1 MSTQPKA
8 GEMLVGAYLKHVE
21 DCEIVA
27 YGQHSPNTG
36 EQMELDVIGFQPE
49 GDQEII
55 ACEVATHI
63 RGLNYGNADEN
74 RDKVVSKFRNAE
86 KYIDDVFG
94 TSHPRSYQF
103 WSPIVRGG
111 SATKLESLESELSE
125 KLGHEVEMV
134 INEDYTARIRELKSA
149 AASSTGQQNELAFRV
164 LQILGHM
171 R

>member
-49 GDQEII
+49 GDQEIL

-63 RGLNYGNADEN
+63 RGLGYGSSDEN
-74 RDKVVSKFRNAE
+74 KDKVISKFRNAE

-94 TSHPRSYQF
+94 TSHPRSYHF
-103 WSPIVRGG
+103 WSPVVRGA
-111 SATKLESLESELSE
+111 SATKLEELEGTLSE
-125 KLGHEVEMV
+125 SLGHEVEMV
-134 INEDYTARIRELKSA
+134 INEDYSAKIRELKSVA
-149 AASSTGQQNELAFRV
+149 ESVTDQQNELAFRM